1 MHETE
6 GRFFVLKLSGS
17 KFGAIWSW
25 IRNWTSERSCPD
37 NVSKNQAPS
46 SALTD
51 TGTNYSP
58 CVLGLWDVNSH
69 PLPAMLSWWGCRST
83 SWCATCSAFC
93 CAESST
99 GFNSVKVKRKR
110 YFISAILHYSVSS
123 CIFSILQIW
132 LRALLLQ
139 LLALNKKDKHTGRE
153 TIVASDPLN
162 WNTWF
167 SLTNSMLEC
176 FPNRKTRPKMY
187 NFVSLLINLDLL
199 WSFCSGW
206 MACRGNCGG
215 LVKSAFR
222 QSVLLGQTCKKH
234 L

>member
-1 MHETE
+1 MIMKLLEFNWTRSIFLLFYFIFNTGKNFDKDWTSCSEQSSRMVPFWLMHETE
-6 GRFFVLKLSGS
+6 GGFFVLKLSGS

-25 IRNWTSERSCPD
+25 MRNWTSEHSCPD

-58 CVLGLWDVNSH
+58 CVSGLWDVNSH

-123 CIFSILQIW
+123 CIFSILQNW

-162 WNTWF
+162 WNTW
-167 SLTNSMLEC
+167 LKY
-176 FPNRKTRPKMY
+176 R
-187 NFVSLLINLDLL
+187 
-199 WSFCSGW
+199 
-206 MACRGNCGG
+206 
-215 LVKSAFR
+215 
-222 QSVLLGQTCKKH
+222 
-234 L
+234 